1 LIRSVFL
8 SLSHW
13 PDFNDNDD
21 LSKLSAEA
29 FAFVNFAR
37 FAVPLRI
44 GLALGTIPWIQD
56 NIVDV
61 FLADSD
67 NDNGSD
73 EKDVAV
79 IDDGNDKVDEEEE
92 TTRGRFRILN
102 RIGNLTNRILRRNN
116 LSEGAVN
123 EEEENSTE
131 EEETTP
137 KEILTNNRWWNQS
150 ATTTDIDIDIDIEN
164 HDEDN
169 ISNKEEE
176 EETKPRGRV
185 CILNRSKNLIN
196 RILRR
201 NSLSQQREKE

>member
-1 LIRSVFL
+1 MRSNHLRSLLTISHIHWFILLFL

-13 PDFNDNDD
+13 PDFNDKDD
-21 LSKLSAEA
+21 LSKLGAEA

-44 GLALGTIPWIQD
+44 GLALGTTPWIQN

-61 FLADSD
+61 FLVDSD

-73 EKDVAV
+73 EKDVAA
-79 IDDGNDKVDEEEE
+79 IDDDNDKVDEEDEEDE
-92 TTRGRFRILN
+92 TTRGRFRFRIIN

-116 LSEGAVN
+116 LSEGAGN

-150 ATTTDIDIDIDIEN
+150 VAATTATTATTTDIDIDVDN
-164 HDEDN
+164 LDEDN
-169 ISNKEEE
+169 ISNK
-176 EETKPRGRV
+176 
-185 CILNRSKNLIN
+185 
-196 RILRR
+196 
-201 NSLSQQREKE
+201 